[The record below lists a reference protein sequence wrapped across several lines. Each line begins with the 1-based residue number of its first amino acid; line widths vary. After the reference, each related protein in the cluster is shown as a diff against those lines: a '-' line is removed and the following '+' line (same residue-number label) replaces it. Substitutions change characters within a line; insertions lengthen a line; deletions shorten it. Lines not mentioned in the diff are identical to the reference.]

1 MTTLSIEEIEVML
14 ATSDEFDFRRNLFV
28 TNVDWGLLNHEA
40 DVVVM
45 SKSGYLTEI
54 EIKRSKADLRAYFKK
69 KHKHDDVLIKNLYFC
84 VPTALKSECFEL
96 IKTHNYKVF
105 GLILYDD
112 NKRFKI
118 HHIGNRDNFRK
129 LTNDERYRLARL
141 GCIRVVALK
150 NKIIRL
156 IKNK

>member
-14 ATSDEFDFRRNLFV
+14 ATSKEFDFRRNLFV

-40 DVVVM
+40 DVIVM
-45 SKSGYLTEI
+45 SKNGYLTEI
-54 EIKRSKADLRAYFKK
+54 EIKRSKADLRADFKK
-69 KHKHDDVLIKNLYFC
+69 NHKHNDILIKNLYFC
-84 VPTALKSECFEL
+84 IPTSLKDECLEL

-118 HHIGNRDNFRK
+118 HHIGDRNNFRR

-150 NKIIRL
+150 EKIIRL